1 VTWALGALWQSNR
14 AGDRSLGWLVSV
26 GAALL
31 FVGEAAVAST
41 LWLHVPLVVAYV
53 GWGVVGVGMG
63 IAFATI
69 PLAAMRVS
77 ESGEEGEE
85 LSAVLLMDMLG
96 VATGAGLGG
105 AAIAL
110 SGALDASLRA
120 GLAGAFALALVAAL
134 VLLAITPRIPSGPQT
149 LSTETA

>member
-1 VTWALGALWQSNR
+1 
-14 AGDRSLGWLVSV
+14 
-26 GAALL
+26 
-31 FVGEAAVAST
+31 
-41 LWLHVPLVVAYV
+41 
-53 GWGVVGVGMG
+53 MG

-110 SGALDASLRA
+110 SDALDAPLRA
-120 GLAGAFALALVAAL
+120 GLGGALALALAAAL
-134 VLLAITPRIPSGPQT
+134 ALLAISPRIPSGPT
-149 LSTETA
+149 TASSETA